1 MADNTIREEIRKFL
15 QKRADNATSAV
26 GGVPIAIVKDIQRV
40 NEEITTEE
48 SVGNTLA
55 VVEQTFTIGMI
66 DDYLGKY
73 EPIEGQ
79 KLIIYTVP
87 LLLFASTKNTDD
99 YFDRLKTTLDNFIES
114 LIGKVYQIQTNL
126 AFATTCTE
134 YTNTEQLHTING
146 EEYVKF
152 LMTIFI
158 TKTDDIAIGNEV
170 KYELKFETEAEDK
183 FVTIIPIVRGASK
196 VFTPNYYQQKGEKEA
211 GAIIEKGLY
220 ESQLGFLLKKT
231 DPLVKEW
238 IKLIEDPN
246 YSNTKIYNLRKSYWD
261 DEDLV
266 FNRKFLPLSAKVDD
280 GLGEFAFVMIDIAKP
295 NKILFE

>member
-183 FVTIIPIVRGASK
+183 FVTIIPILRGASK
-196 VFTPNYYQQKGEKEA
+196 AFVPNYYQQKGEKEA
-211 GAIIEKGLY
+211 GAIIEKGIY

-246 YSNTKIYNLRKSYWD
+246 YSNTLIYNLRKSYWD

>member
-15 QKRADNATSAV
+15 QTRADAATSAV
-26 GGVPIAIVKDIQRV
+26 SGVPIGIVKDIQRV
-40 NEEITTEE
+40 NEDITTEK
-48 SVGNTLA
+48 SVSGTLA
-55 VVEQTFTIGMI
+55 VVDETFTIGMI

-73 EPIEGQ
+73 EPIEDQ

-99 YFDRLKTTLDNFIES
+99 YFDRLKTTLDSFIES
-114 LIGKVYQIQTNL
+114 LIGKVYLIQTNL
-126 AFATTCTE
+126 SFATTCTE

-146 EEYVKF
+146 EEYIKF

-170 KYELKFETEAEDK
+170 KYELKLNSEADDK
-183 FVTIIPIVRGASK
+183 YVTIIPIVRGASK
-196 VFTPNYYQQKGEKEA
+196 AFVPNYYQQKGEKEA
-211 GAIIEKGLY
+211 GAIIEKGIY

-231 DPLVKEW
+231 DPILIEF
-238 IKLIEDPN
+238 IKLIEDDT
-246 YSNTKIYNLRKSYWD
+246 YSNTVIYNLRKSYWD
-261 DEDLV
+261 NEDLIFV
-266 FNRKFLPLSAKVDD
+266 RKFLPLSAKVDD
-280 GLGEFAFVMIDIAKP
+280 GLGEFAFVMIDVAKP